1 MIITTSRKP
10 SRHSIALAKELSKSF
25 PKSFYFSR
33 GKKSIELLAEE
44 TLNSGEEFALIVS
57 EMHGNPTEI
66 KIIKVSKNEWNYF
79 CTIRIKVLKFRKELT
94 EFKSKIH
101 EIKTK
106 TDNVQLKKLLK
117 ALQVNSTNDS
127 EFELIEERNCL
138 TFFRNKKEIGPQIL
152 IGGIEFE

>member
-10 SRHSIALAKELSKSF
+10 SRHSISLAKELSKSF

-79 CTIRIKVLKFRKELT
+79 CTIRIKLLKSRKDFT
-94 EFKSKIH
+94 EFKSKIP
-101 EIKTK
+101 EIKIK
-106 TDNVQLKKLLK
+106 IESEKLKKLLK
-117 ALQVNSTNDS
+117 KLEVNSINDS
-127 EFELIEERNCL
+127 EFELIEKNNVL
-138 TFFRNKKEIGPQIL
+138 SFFRTKKEIGPQIR
-152 IGGIEFE
+152 IEGIIFE